1 MHHPHPR
8 PRRWPLALLLFLLAL
23 LATGG
28 PRPAGAVDRW
38 QGLQSLPSVAIEI
51 TFSPNHPDVSADEV
65 RPRIEEALRRAKPAP
80 AVDSASADRLHVMI
94 SVRTYSSSDLR
105 GYYLP
110 LSQAYGI
117 GPIRLSVERPAA
129 ISGLPT
135 PVWATVWQTERLAK
149 GPWRSSPYEVLEL
162 VDEVVNSFLA
172 DYRRALGQ

>member
-1 MHHPHPR
+1 MPTLR
-8 PRRWPLALLLFLLAL
+8 PRRWALSLFLLGAVL
-23 LATGG
+23 LAPSGA
-28 PRPAGAVDRW
+28 RPAWAVDRW
-38 QGLQSLPSVAIEI
+38 QGLQSLPSVAVEI
-51 TFSPNHPDVSADEV
+51 TFSPNHPDLTADEV
-65 RPRIEEALRRAKPAP
+65 RPRIEDALVRAKPAP
-80 AVDSASADRLHVMI
+80 ALDPAGADRLHVFI
-94 SVRTYSSSDLR
+94 SVRSYSSSDLR

-149 GPWRSSPYEVLEL
+149 GPWRSSAYEVLEL

-172 DYRRALGQ
+172 DFRRARGQ

>member
-1 MHHPHPR
+1 MTMPR
-8 PRRWPLALLLFLLAL
+8 LGRSRITLLPLALLLLA
-23 LATGG
+23 AG
-28 PRPAGAVDRW
+28 PAGAAERW
-38 QGLQSLPSVAIEI
+38 QGLQSLPNVAVEI

-80 AVDSASADRLHVMI
+80 AVDAASADRLHVII
-94 SVRTYSSSDLR
+94 SVRSYSSSDLR

-117 GPIRLSVERPAA
+117 GPIRLTVERPAA

-149 GPWRSSPYEVLEL
+149 GPWRSSAYEVLEL

>member
-1 MHHPHPR
+1 MPR
-8 PRRWPLALLLFLLAL
+8 PCPRRWPPALLLFALAL
-23 LATGG
+23 LATSG
-28 PRPAGAVDRW
+28 PRPAWAVDRW
-38 QGLQSLPSVAIEI
+38 QGLQSLPSVAVEI
-51 TFSPNHPDVSADEV
+51 TFSPNHPEVSGDEV
-65 RPRIEEALRRAKPAP
+65 RPRIEEALRRATPAP
-80 AVDSASADRLHVMI
+80 AIDAGSADRLHVFI
-94 SVRTYSSSDLR
+94 SVRSYSSSDLR

-149 GPWRSSPYEVLEL
+149 GPWRSSAYEVLEL

-172 DYRRALGQ
+172 DFRRARGQ